1 MKTVKD
7 FLECDL
13 FNNYDYVEV
22 RDYDD
27 DSIIIERMTINEL
40 WQHFHDIEN
49 YLVEEF
55 ELMHIY
61 CGSSFKCESGF
72 YEGYITL
79 LVRYD
84 GVC

>member
-27 DSIIIERMTINEL
+27 DSIIIERMTIKKL
-40 WQHFHDIEN
+40 WQHFHDTEN
-49 YLVEEF
+49 YTADEF
-55 ELMHIY
+55 TIMDIY
-61 CGSSFKCESGF
+61 CGNSFKTESGF
-72 YEGYITL
+72 YKGYITL
-79 LVRYD
+79 IVRYE
-84 GVC
+84 